1 MDISIHDVIGQFGF
15 PLLGR
20 ISDLLDVSPDT
31 WFKIA
36 AVVILW
42 VYMILT
48 PGRETEEF

>member
-1 MDISIHDVIGQFGF
+1 MDISIHDALGHFGF